1 MKVLTGSLIKESEEN
16 AVKGGAFSFRELM
29 YRAGNAAARIIAGKY
44 GVAGKKITVLCG
56 SGNNGGDGFVA
67 AAALKQSGADVT
79 VVTPFGPPKTENA
92 KYYYGKLC
100 GIKLSDSLTD
110 CRCDI
115 LIDALFG
122 IGLKGPLNE
131 TAKNII
137 KKANSYDCVKA
148 AVDIPSGLEADTGKV
163 WGDAFSADLTVTFI
177 ALKPCFVLPFGSDY
191 CGETVVADIGVPTEK
206 YSYLTTEKPIFKKR
220 RHNSHKGTFGTALL
234 FCGSYGMAG
243 AAILAA
249 RAALRSGAGIVKSV
263 LCDSIYA
270 PFTAAVP
277 EAVCVPVKQNKFG
290 TLSAENI
297 DIINLLT
304 GADAVLVG
312 CGMGNNADTAEIVRL
327 AAQNTEVPLIIDA
340 DGINAI
346 CGSIDIIKKRKA
358 PVIITP
364 HPGEMARL
372 LGTTVSAVEEN
383 RVSCACDF
391 ARENGCTVVLKGA
404 NTIIAA
410 ENGDVFFNC
419 TGNPGMSTGGS
430 GDVLSGIIAALAAQ
444 GMSATEA
451 AKAAVYLHG
460 EAGDRAALKRGQ
472 RALIPS
478 DIIEEL

>member
-29 YRAGNAAARIIAGKY
+29 YRAGSAAARIISEKY

-79 VVTPFGPPKTENA
+79 VVTPFGLPKTENA

-100 GIKLSDSLTD
+100 GIKLSDKLTD
-110 CRCDI
+110 SRCDI
-115 LIDALFG
+115 IIDALFG
-122 IGLKGPLNE
+122 IGLNRPLNE
-131 TAKNII
+131 AAENII

-148 AVDIPSGLEADTGKV
+148 AIDIPSGVEEDTGKV
-163 WGDAFSADLTVTFI
+163 WGEAFSADLTVTFI

-191 CGETVVADIGVPTEK
+191 CGETFVADIGVPTEK

-249 RAALRSGAGIVKSV
+249 RAALRSGVGIVKSV

-277 EAVCVPVKQNKFG
+277 EAVCVPAKQNKFG

-297 DIINLLT
+297 DTATLLK

-327 AAQNTEVPLIIDA
+327 AAQNTEAPLIIDA

-383 RVSCACDF
+383 RVSCARDF

-410 ENGDVFFNC
+410 ENGEIFFNR

-430 GDVLSGIIAALAAQ
+430 GDVLSGIIASLAAQ

>member
-1 MKVLTGSLIKESEEN
+1 MKVLTGSLIRESEEN

-29 YRAGNAAARIIAGKY
+29 YRAGNAAARIIAEKY
-44 GVAGKKITVLCG
+44 GAAGKKITVLCG

-67 AAALKQSGADVT
+67 AAALKQVGADVT

-92 KYYYGKLC
+92 KYYYGKHC
-100 GIKLSDSLTD
+100 GIKLSDSFND

-115 LIDALFG
+115 LVDALFG

-131 TAKNII
+131 AAEKVI
-137 KKANSYDCVKA
+137 KKANSYDCVKVA
-148 AVDIPSGLEADTGKV
+148 IDIPSGVEADTGKV
-163 WGDAFSADLTVTFI
+163 WGEVFSADLTVTFI

-249 RAALRSGAGIVKSV
+249 RAALRSGAGIVRSV
-263 LCDSIYA
+263 LCDGIYA

-290 TLSAENI
+290 TLSAENM
-297 DIINLLT
+297 DIKTLLT

-327 AAQNTEVPLIIDA
+327 AARNTEAPLIIDA

-346 CGSIDIIKKRKA
+346 CGSIDIIKKCKA

-383 RVSCACDF
+383 RVSCARDF

-430 GDVLSGIIAALAAQ
+430 GDVLSGIIVSLAAQ